1 MFYEKKFRIQQPN
14 TYVCYKHK
22 IDNHLRPSVQVRT
35 RICTS
40 VHSAP
45 FRDTGVVRFGPW
57 DQEIVE
63 AGVSTSEPLL
73 PGQRDHLMS
82 SSASLSNNI

>member
-1 MFYEKKFRIQQPN
+1 MVYEKTFRIQQPN

-40 VHSAP
+40 VHSVP
-45 FRDTGVVRFGPW
+45 FGDTDVVKFGPS
-57 DQEIVE
+57 DLEIVE
-63 AGVSTSEPLL
+63 AGVSTLEPLL
-73 PGQRDHLMS
+73 PGQRDHLMT
-82 SSASLSNNI
+82 SSAFLSNAS